1 MKITAIKQQ
10 KRTSRVNVFLDDKFA
25 FGLSKKTLVDFG
37 LFVGKEITEKEIDE
51 ILEKDQRVKALEKS
65 FRWLG
70 MRPRSQKELV
80 KKLKEKGFAE
90 KIIQKTL
97 KKLKEFGYLDDE
109 KFARAWSEMRKLS
122 GKGKFVI
129 QRELKEK
136 GIDEETI
143 KKILEEYKEEDEFE
157 RVLELAKKK
166 IKTYKNLKPFEQK
179 QKLARFL
186 ASRGF
191 SWTIIN
197 EVWREINK
205 GKYF

>member
-1 MKITAIKQQ
+1 MKITKISQQ

-25 FGLSKKTLVDFG
+25 FGLSKKTLVDFD

-65 FRWLG
+65 FRLLG
-70 MRPRSQKELV
+70 IRPRSQKELE
-80 KKLKEKGFAE
+80 KKLEEKGFDQ

-97 KKLKEFGYLDDE
+97 KRIIELGYLDDE
-109 KFARAWSEMRKLS
+109 KFARAWLEARKLS
-122 GKGKFVI
+122 GKGKFIV
-129 QRELKEK
+129 QRELRKK
-136 GIDEETI
+136 GVDEELI

-157 RVLELAKKK
+157 RVLELAEKK

-191 SWTIIN
+191 SWTIIS